1 MKDTLILGIES
12 SCDETA
18 ASVVKNGRTVLS
30 NVISSQIEI
39 HKLYGGVVPE
49 IASRNHIERINQVI
63 QEALDEANV
72 TLDDIDAIGVTYGP
86 GLVGALLVGVAEAK
100 AIAYARNLPLVGVHH
115 IEGHVSANY
124 IEHPD
129 LEPPFLCAIVSGG
142 HTHLV
147 IVKDYGQFEILGR
160 TRDDAA
166 GEALDKAAR
175 TLGLDYPGGVNLDKI
190 AKNGN
195 SDSYKFPR
203 PHVDGSPLDFS
214 FSGLKTSVI
223 NLIHNAEQKGE
234 TVSVPDVGASFLK
247 AVVDSL
253 EDNVRKALDSTGYD
267 KLVLAGGVSANSVLR
282 ERMLSL
288 AKEKNVEIYF
298 PELSLC
304 GDNAAMVGA
313 QGYFEYVS
321 GTRGDM
327 TLNARATLDIDS
339 VQ

>member
-147 IVKDYGQFEILGR
+147 IVKDYGQFEILLVIVCPKLIFIDHEP
-160 TRDDAA
+160 TIH
-166 GEALDKAAR
+166 L
-175 TLGLDYPGGVNLDKI
+175 
-190 AKNGN
+190 N
-195 SDSYKFPR
+195 SS
-203 PHVDGSPLDFS
+203 
-214 FSGLKTSVI
+214 
-223 NLIHNAEQKGE
+223 
-234 TVSVPDVGASFLK
+234 
-247 AVVDSL
+247 
-253 EDNVRKALDSTGYD
+253 
-267 KLVLAGGVSANSVLR
+267 
-282 ERMLSL
+282 SL
-288 AKEKNVEIYF
+288 ASSSKNRF
-298 PELSLC
+298 NSL
-304 GDNAAMVGA
+304 DQN
-313 QGYFEYVS
+313 Y
-321 GTRGDM
+321 R
-327 TLNARATLDIDS
+327 
-339 VQ
+339 